1 MAVPPVIL
9 YRRTFLLWDNPG
21 GSPKPPGL
29 VLLKRLVSHSPAHLL
44 APLYRSQPRL
54 LSLTLLVI
62 IGPVAH
68 GGSNVLSCLVIV
80 WIVREE

>member
-29 VLLKRLVSHSPAHLL
+29 VLLKRLVSHASAHSLG
-44 APLYRSQPRL
+44 LYRSAPRL
-54 LSLTLLVI
+54 LSITPLVI